1 MALAVRS
8 LNSLGRWDPFRE
20 FDDLF
25 TQINRTAV
33 WAPLA
38 DVTETDAEYVFE
50 LEVPGVQREDIS
62 VDLNG
67 ADLAITGE
75 VKDREREGKL
85 HRSTRRTGK
94 FAYRV
99 TLPRKVDGEKVE
111 AKLVDG
117 VLTVRAPKLEAAK
130 PRRIEITA

>member
-25 TQINRTAV
+25 TQINRSTV

-62 VDLNG
+62 IDLNG
-67 ADLAITGE
+67 ADLAVTGE

-130 PRRIEITA
+130 PRRIEISA

>member
-25 TQINRTAV
+25 TQLNRTAA

-38 DVTETDAEYVFE
+38 DVSETDTDYVFE
-50 LEVPGVQREDIS
+50 LEVPGVQRDDIAI
-62 VDLNG
+62 DLNG

-75 VKDREREGKL
+75 IKDREREGRL

-130 PRRIEITA
+130 PRRIEISA